1 MMNEQELT
9 DFLEANKDDILAA
22 SKAAIIEQVTRSVQY
37 TLPSGVSEIVSTF
50 MKDEITPEIK
60 KHLEGQ
66 KGAIVEASIK
76 AAASIADDL
85 AKALVQKAAANM
97 AGYRLGEITKALF
110 Q

>member
-1 MMNEQELT
+1 MNERELKE
-9 DFLEANKDDILAA
+9 FLDANKEAIAEA
-22 SKAAIIEQVTRSVQY
+22 SKNAIIEQVTRSVQY
-37 TLPSGVSEIVSTF
+37 SLPSGVSEIVSTF
-50 MKDEITPEIK
+50 MKEEIAPEIK

-85 AKALVQKAAANM
+85 AKALVEKAAKNM
-97 AGYRLGEITKALF
+97 EGYRLGEITKALF